1 MGIHR
6 GHRARPLEWLA
17 EKFIFSV
24 SLSAIAMV
32 FLIFLFVGREA
43 LPLFLGQMDSAL
55 VQEVIPST
63 DLEKISPVRL
73 AKYLGMTP
81 SEVKSKDPETLRTMM
96 EIREEA
102 AKEVPEAL
110 KEDKDSKI
118 NTTEWRYLLRPH
130 QWTGYTKPELIW
142 QPVGTIPKYNL
153 WPLLIGS
160 LKTTL
165 IGLTFAVPLA
175 LAAALY
181 VSQLARPSWKEW
193 IKPGVE
199 FLSGIPSIVLGA
211 FAFLVLAGLLQDLLG
226 YRYRLNA
233 FVAGI
238 ALGLTA
244 VPLIFSIAEDALT
257 SVPRSYVQAAL
268 ALGASKWQT
277 TWQIVLPA
285 AAPGV
290 FAAVV
295 LGFGRCIGETMVVL
309 LASGNASVVS
319 WNIFDSTRSLTA
331 TIAAEMAEA
340 VNGGHHYRVLFMLG
354 TLLFA
359 VTFVTNL
366 VGDLVMMRL
375 KRRREGK

>member
-6 GHRARPLEWLA
+6 GHKARPLEWLA
-17 EKFIFSV
+17 EKFIFGV
-24 SLSAIAMV
+24 SFSAIAMV

-43 LPLFLGQMDSAL
+43 LPVFLGETDSAL
-55 VQEVIPST
+55 VQDVIPST
-63 DLEKISPVRL
+63 DLDKVPPAKL

-81 SEVKSKDPETLRTMM
+81 SELKSKDHETLQTMM

-102 AKEVPEAL
+102 AKEVPASFRD
-110 KEDKDSKI
+110 DKDAKV
-118 NTTEWRYLLRPH
+118 NTTEWAYMLHPF
-130 QWTGYTKPELIW
+130 QWTGYSKPEYIW

-153 WPLLIGS
+153 VPLLIGT
-160 LKTTL
+160 LKTTMV
-165 IGLTFAVPLA
+165 GLAFAVPLS

-181 VSQLARPSWKEW
+181 VSQLSSPRWKEW
-193 IKPGVE
+193 IKPGIE
-199 FLSGIPSIVLGA
+199 FLSGIPSVVMGA
-211 FAFLVLAGLLQDLLG
+211 FAFIVLAGFLQNLFG

-268 ALGASKWQT
+268 ALGASRWQT
-277 TWQIVLPA
+277 AWQIVLPA

-290 FAAVV
+290 FAAMV

-309 LASGNASVVS
+309 IASGNASVVS

-340 VNGGHHYRVLFMLG
+340 VKGGHHYRVLFMLG

-359 VTFVTNL
+359 VTFTTNL
-366 VGDLVMMRL
+366 LGDIVMQRL
-375 KRRREGK
+375 KQRRSGK